1 MDQLSQTPEMQ
12 KFWPCQSVGS
22 FISSHAAV
30 QRRGNEADLFEH
42 DIAAMCEA
50 QQKEDEKCRVEEVSD
65 QDYDEIY
72 RNYCAADVL

>member
-1 MDQLSQTPEMQ
+1 MDQLSQTPEIQ

-22 FISSHAAV
+22 FISSQAAV

-50 QQKEDEKCRVEEVSD
+50 QQEEDEQC
-65 QDYDEIY
+65 
-72 RNYCAADVL
+72 

>member
-1 MDQLSQTPEMQ
+1 MDQLSQTPEIQ

-22 FISSHAAV
+22 FISSQAAV

-50 QQKEDEKCRVEEVSD
+50 QQEEDELRRCQIKIMMK
-65 QDYDEIY
+65 YTEITVPQM
-72 RNYCAADVL
+72 CCDKA